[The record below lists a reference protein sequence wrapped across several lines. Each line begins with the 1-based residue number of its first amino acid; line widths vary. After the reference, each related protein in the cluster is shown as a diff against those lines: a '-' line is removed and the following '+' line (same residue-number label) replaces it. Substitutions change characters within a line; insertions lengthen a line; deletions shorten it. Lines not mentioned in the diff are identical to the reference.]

1 MWTAPNVTILPVSPI
16 CSTANCTF
24 PVYNSLALCSS
35 VANVTDYLTV
45 KPTAYSSN
53 MSLPNGIWFEP
64 DAFSLYIQTQTT
76 QESFENGITAIPNP
90 INSTSLAFKNFS
102 DIQASVVLDFF
113 VLYEKALTVPGAPS
127 NDSEIFAY
135 RAIEILFYWCVNS
148 YSTNMTAGNA
158 RTELI
163 ASSSNVV
170 SAGDA
175 DTSEGDPN
183 PESPIVLGTKNDPTE
198 YTVDWNAAD
207 VLTFYLLDNLGTG
220 NFSQAPSEDTPPGAQ
235 VSLGFTTEGAQVIS
249 YAVLPAGMGPVLTP
263 EGLADEDAA
272 NFEAIQNLTTNLA
285 TSLTNT

>member
-163 ASSSNVV
+163 ASSS
-170 SAGDA
+170 
-175 DTSEGDPN
+175 PR
-183 PESPIVLGTKNDPTE
+183 
-198 YTVDWNAAD
+198 
-207 VLTFYLLDNLGTG
+207 
-220 NFSQAPSEDTPPGAQ
+220 
-235 VSLGFTTEGAQVIS
+235 
-249 YAVLPAGMGPVLTP
+249 
-263 EGLADEDAA
+263 
-272 NFEAIQNLTTNLA
+272 
-285 TSLTNT
+285 